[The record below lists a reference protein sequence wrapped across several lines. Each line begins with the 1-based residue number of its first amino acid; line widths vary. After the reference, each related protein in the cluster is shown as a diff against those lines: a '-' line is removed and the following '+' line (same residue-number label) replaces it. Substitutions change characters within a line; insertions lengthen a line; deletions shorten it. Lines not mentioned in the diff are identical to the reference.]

1 VAPVVASSK
10 SEHPSGDNDG
20 GSVESPVSWVVAAAA
35 RRELGGVD
43 AASLDTAAT
52 AGVTVVGR
60 VTRTGHQTTTAE
72 FNADGSRAT
81 VTTASANLW
90 THVITTKVSVF
101 DTNTG
106 RQIGRTTTTTGST
119 VLDSSATTLDGEDSS
134 VLNPAGTRAVVTT
147 VVTNPTTNAKTTKV
161 TVIDTATGNQVGDV
175 ITLAGEIWPQTV
187 LFGADGIHGIISTSG
202 TDPVN
207 GASNMQYSTIDTD
220 NGAKVGTTLVL
231 PGFLSSS
238 PVFSNDRKNVT
249 FTTYGGNAN
258 TSTTWVGVIDTS
270 SGNQIGSTLA
280 YSGVGNSTPTFSD
293 DGSRLLIVTP
303 TSYPPQGFNTRV
315 SVVSTITGTQIG
327 KSLTFSGTASGVMSA
342 DGAHALIIANTINW
356 LSLTTT
362 SRVSI
367 LRIA

>member
-1 VAPVVASSK
+1 MAPVVASLKWEAPASDD
-10 SEHPSGDNDG
+10 SG
-20 GSVESPVSWVVAAAA
+20 GSVASPAPWVMAAAA
-35 RRELGGVD
+35 RRELGRAE
-43 AASLDTAAT
+43 AATARAT
-52 AGVTVVGR
+52 AGVTVVGS
-60 VTRTGHQTTTAE
+60 VSRTGHQTTTAE

-81 VTTASANLW
+81 VSTASANLW

-147 VVTNPTTNAKTTKV
+147 GVTNPTTNARTTQV
-161 TVIDTATGNQVGDV
+161 TVIDTATGYQVGGV
-175 ITLAGEIWPQTV
+175 ITLAGEMWPQTV
-187 LFGADGIHGIISTSG
+187 LFGADGIHGIISTSAS
-202 TDPVN
+202 DPVN

-249 FTTYGGNAN
+249 FTTSGGNAD
-258 TSTTWVGVIDTS
+258 TSTTWVGVLDTR

-303 TSYPPQGFNTRV
+303 TSYPPQGFSTGV

-327 KSLTFSGTASGVMSA
+327 KSLTFAGTASGAMSA

-362 SRVSI
+362 TRVSF

>member
-1 VAPVVASSK
+1 
-10 SEHPSGDNDG
+10 
-20 GSVESPVSWVVAAAA
+20 
-35 RRELGGVD
+35 
-43 AASLDTAAT
+43 
-52 AGVTVVGR
+52 
-60 VTRTGHQTTTAE
+60 
-72 FNADGSRAT
+72 
-81 VTTASANLW
+81 
-90 THVITTKVSVF
+90 
-101 DTNTG
+101 
-106 RQIGRTTTTTGST
+106 
-119 VLDSSATTLDGEDSS
+119 
-134 VLNPAGTRAVVTT
+134 
-147 VVTNPTTNAKTTKV
+147 
-161 TVIDTATGNQVGDV
+161 
-175 ITLAGEIWPQTV
+175 
-187 LFGADGIHGIISTSG
+187 
-202 TDPVN
+202 
-207 GASNMQYSTIDTD
+207 M
-220 NGAKVGTTLVL
+220 L

-327 KSLTFSGTASGVMSA
+327 KSLTFAGTASGAMSA